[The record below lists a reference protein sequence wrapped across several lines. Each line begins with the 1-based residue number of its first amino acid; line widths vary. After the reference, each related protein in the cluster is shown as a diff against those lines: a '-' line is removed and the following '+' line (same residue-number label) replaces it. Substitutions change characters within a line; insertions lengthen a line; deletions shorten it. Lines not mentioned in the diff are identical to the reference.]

1 LELVKVLLV
10 VLLLV
15 WVTALVSVM
24 DWATLEWGLVV
35 GLVTG
40 LLLGLVW
47 VILMEKE

>member
-1 LELVKVLLV
+1 MVSVKALLL

-15 WVTALVSVM
+15 WVMAVVSVL
-24 DWATLEWGLVV
+24 DWATLEWGLIV